1 MRGDHSGVGRWFL
14 PGLIALF
21 VALFLILQVS
31 PRVNRVTED
40 ESMVVYDAHRLVEG
54 EVPYR
59 DFFSMW
65 TPGALYPLSGGPW
78 GWWGRPETGTR
89 YLQVLLVLAETLA
102 LACFL
107 REKRPWNLLLAAVL
121 PLVLFPMAPFM
132 GNHWVAVLLYGA
144 SIMAALALMKAPQ
157 NRWGWLGL
165 GALAG
170 TAGCFMQ
177 TEGLLAGVLLLF
189 AVLGTSATLG
199 EASKRGGMAA
209 AGAAGAGLLW
219 IGPLFLLGAGR
230 AFVEDALLWP
240 LANYRKPDNLVDKP
254 LLWDLPG
261 RLEALWAPSA
271 GMGHLSWF
279 LAALTGTLLY
289 LLILA
294 ALVAA
299 TVFSLYYLAAVVFRR
314 RRMSAPL
321 TTASILTLAGLG
333 MYAHV
338 NPTWVHVIYAATPVF
353 LLWALV
359 LSGAGS
365 AAWRRAAAGLLLLVL
380 ACGVLFF
387 TRGYWGTRHHAW
399 EFLDV
404 DRVDREAP
412 LIRSLRAMPFLHK
425 GDTIVVLPAGGSDY
439 LYAFPAAI
447 GYTQLFT
454 LDQGQYTKADH
465 RRAAEEI
472 EAKRPK
478 LIIIDRITEQRFLA
492 PSDPL
497 SAVITKDYVPW
508 TQTPAV
514 TLYLRRDLVT
524 GPPAVKGT
532 NAVTFAE
539 PGSKMGGAG
548 RGW

>member
-1 MRGDHSGVGRWFL
+1 MWGDRPRVAHWLL
-14 PGLIALF
+14 PGLITLF

-40 ESMVVYDAHRLVEG
+40 ESMVVYDAHRLVQG

-78 GWWGRPETGTR
+78 GWWRRPETGTR

-102 LACFL
+102 LASLL

-132 GNHWVAVLLYGA
+132 GNHWMAVLLYGA

-170 TAGCFMQ
+170 TTGCFMQ
-177 TEGLLAGVLLLF
+177 TEGLLA
-189 AVLGTSATLG
+189 AVLMLFTVLGASGTVR
-199 EASKRGGMAA
+199 EAAARGGWAV
-209 AGAAGAGLLW
+209 AGVVLAFALW
-219 IGPLFLLGAGR
+219 IGPLLLLGAGR

-240 LANYRKPDNLVDKP
+240 LANYRKPGNLVDRAF
-254 LLWDLPG
+254 LSDLPG
-261 RLEALWAPSA
+261 RLEALWAP
-271 GMGHLSWF
+271 GTGTGHLFWF
-279 LAALTGTLLY
+279 VTAAAGTLLY
-289 LLILA
+289 LVILA
-294 ALVAA
+294 ALAA
-299 TVFSLYYLAAVVFRR
+299 AAAFSLYTLAAVVFRR
-314 RRMSAPL
+314 RSMSPPL

-353 LLWALV
+353 LLWAIV

-365 AAWRRAAAGLLLLVL
+365 AALRRTGGGILLLVL

-399 EFLDV
+399 EFFDV

-412 LIRSLRAMPFLHK
+412 LIRSLRAMPFMHK

-447 GYTQLFT
+447 GYTQLFV
-454 LDQGQYTKADH
+454 LQQGQYTRADH
-465 RRAAEEI
+465 RRAAQEI
-472 EAKRPK
+472 EARRPK
-478 LIIIDRITEQRFLA
+478 LIVIDRINEGDLLA

-497 SAVITKDYVPW
+497 SGVVRRNYVPW
-508 TQTPAV
+508 SQTPAV
-514 TLYLRRDLVT
+514 TLYLRRDLVPPHPVSQSPTST
-524 GPPAVKGT
+524 GAK
-532 NAVTFAE
+532 
-539 PGSKMGGAG
+539 
-548 RGW
+548 R

>member
-1 MRGDHSGVGRWFL
+1 MRGDRSSVSRWL
-14 PGLIALF
+14 LSGLITLF
-21 VALFLILQVS
+21 LALFLVLQVS

-65 TPGALYPLSGGPW
+65 MPGTLYPLSGGPW

-102 LACFL
+102 LASLL
-107 REKRPWNLLLAAVL
+107 REKWPWNLLLAAVL

-132 GNHWVAVLLYGA
+132 GNHWLAVLLYGA
-144 SIMAALALMKAPQ
+144 SIMAALALMKAPR

-170 TAGCFMQ
+170 TVVCFMQ
-177 TEGLLAGVLLLF
+177 TEGLLALILLLF
-189 AVLGTSATLG
+189 TVLGTSSRLADAG
-199 EASKRGGMAA
+199 KRALLTA
-209 AGAAGAGLLW
+209 AGMGVAAILW
-219 IGPLFLLGAGR
+219 IGPLLLLGAGR

-240 LANYRKPDNLVDKP
+240 LSNYRKPGNLVDRSF
-254 LLWDLPG
+254 LWDVPG
-261 RLEALWAPSA
+261 RLALLWNHPLGVGSLAWLCSA
-271 GMGHLSWF
+271 
-279 LAALTGTLLY
+279 AAGTLLY
-289 LLILA
+289 LLLLGCLA
-294 ALVAA
+294 AASLY
-299 TVFSLYYLAAVVFRR
+299 SLYYLGRAVCQRR
-314 RRMSAPL
+314 TLEPAL
-321 TTASILTLAGLG
+321 TTASILTLAGVG

-338 NPTWVHVIYAATPVF
+338 NPTWVHIIYAATPIF

-359 LSGAGS
+359 LSGTGCRAFHRACAGF
-365 AAWRRAAAGLLLLVL
+365 LLVVL
-380 ACGVLFF
+380 ACGILFF
-387 TRGYWGTRHHAW
+387 TRGYWGTGHRAW
-399 EFLDV
+399 DFFDV

-412 LIRSLRAMPFLHK
+412 LIRSLRAMPFMHK

-447 GYTQLFT
+447 GYTQLFA
-454 LDQGQYTKADH
+454 LQQGQYTKADH

-472 EAKRPK
+472 ESKRPK

-497 SAVITKDYVPW
+497 SGVIRKNYVPW
-508 TQTPAV
+508 NQTPAV
-514 TLYLRRDLVT
+514 TLYLRRDLVA
-524 GPPAVKGT
+524 PHPASPNPTSPEAK
-532 NAVTFAE
+532 
-539 PGSKMGGAG
+539 
-548 RGW
+548 R